1 VSEITGL
8 QQRYYDLSNPIWE
21 GMPFF
26 PASFPAE
33 IEQVSSVDQQGANVH
48 KMTIA
53 THHGTHVDAPR
64 HYFNDGTTLEEL
76 SLHKFMGE
84 GVVLDLTFKP
94 IGSGIGAADLEKYAS
109 LVHERDIVILFTGC
123 SEHLG
128 EPGIDA
134 KYTYLDGTGAEWLL
148 AKKVKSVGID
158 FFSIDQYGD
167 RSSPAHNA
175 LLGNGIPL
183 IEEISAEAR
192 KLAGHRIYLI
202 CLPLKVM
209 AGDGAPARVIAY
221 PME

>member
-1 VSEITGL
+1 MSEVTGL
-8 QQRYYDLSNPIWE
+8 QGRYYDLSNPIWE

-33 IEQVSSVDQQGANVH
+33 IEQVSSVDRQGANVH

-64 HYFNDGTTLEEL
+64 HYFNEGTALGEL

-84 GVVLDLTFKP
+84 GVVLDLTSKP
-94 IGSGIGAADLEKYAS
+94 IGSGIGAADLEKYAD
-109 LVHERDIVILFTGC
+109 LVHEGDIVILFTGC

-128 EPGIDA
+128 EPGLDS

-167 RSSPAHNA
+167 RSSPAHNV

-192 KLAGHRIYLI
+192 QLTGHRVYVI

-221 PME
+221 LLE

>member
-1 VSEITGL
+1 MSEVTGL
-8 QQRYYDLSNPIWE
+8 QGRYYDLSNPIWE

-33 IEQVSSVDQQGANVH
+33 IEQVSSVDRQGANVH

-64 HYFNDGTTLEEL
+64 HYFNEGTALGEL

-84 GVVLDLTFKP
+84 GVVLDLTSKP
-94 IGSGIGAADLEKYAS
+94 IGSGIGAADLEKYAD
-109 LVHERDIVILFTGC
+109 LVHEGDIVILFTGC

-128 EPGIDA
+128 EPGLDS

-167 RSSPAHNA
+167 RSSPAHNV

-192 KLAGHRIYLI
+192 QLTGRRVYVI

-221 PME
+221 LME